1 MKKETSASIGKWWLN
16 TEENVYVGEFD
27 NVKDVENDGIFPG
40 QNAGNSIL
48 RHDVEPDSVYTPIEI
63 IESDYQFCFKGKDYF
78 YGLKNDNTE
87 VIAIL
92 TKDGKIIPTRQGIG
106 GYNIDRQGAMIC
118 LTNGINSFTTG
129 EIDGYTTFTVNYD
142 TEGERK
148 AVIKNSSTYIFKEF
162 CIDVKADFEV
172 ICEHKARNI
181 FLSSKFINR
190 PNSDAKRLNMDWI
203 YPENNDFAYKEVDR
217 LVISETYGDYVIHYA
232 EFDPNSDHKYYMHL
246 PIGDNLR
253 AFLKETELGYKGCAE
268 YSVSVTENT
277 VIEGYEG
284 LAKSKNREFAAGVA
298 AVSETDNTTMFVG
311 KKVKLNLNVYN
322 ISDTDINYSVRY
334 NIMGYD
340 NECIDSAIFYG
351 NKLGSKEMANRNLQL
366 DLPKYGMYYLNLYVA
381 TKNNEYRECYP
392 FCAIEE
398 FEFKHREENRLG
410 ICATHHDTEGQGDS
424 TISLLNKM
432 GLSVIR
438 LGGSAKGENFI
449 EKVRKNNMEYV
460 SGVQWSHYITP
471 ENRERVQN
479 SLREVLTNCP
489 DSKYILIA
497 NEVDSKTK
505 ANYGKAKEFLDNH
518 FVPYSFEPLR
528 EVVENEFPQ
537 MKKKIIWQSN
547 CHGTIEWLEAF
558 KECGIWDESEF
569 IDIHTYSSPAGPD
582 KVFTNSLYSMHAN
595 TFSNEYAMERWKRI
609 TRRYGE
615 KRMIVGETGY
625 PTPAA
630 CSDTKEI
637 DIRTGADFNVRIAMF
652 LLEAGCEDIIFYCMY
667 DRTGW
672 FIGSSAWNELY
683 FGANYNYDYNSV
695 FMPKPWAPAFANL
708 TRVMDGFKKVSFFDK
723 YEENEFG
730 TLRAFKVEKE
740 DTEFAVLW
748 SNIYM
753 PPNSTVEGRVNKVKR
768 IPAPAWESRWL
779 ETEIREFDTVGDTV
793 TVVDIMGNKTE
804 IKAEN
809 GKVKLEISG
818 SPIYVYGIC

>member
-1 MKKETSASIGKWWLN
+1 MKNETSANIGKWWLN
-16 TEENVYVGEFD
+16 PEENVYVGEFD
-27 NVKDVENDGIFPG
+27 NVKDVENNGIFPG

-92 TKDGKIIPTRQGIG
+92 TKEGKIIPTRQGIG

-129 EIDGYTTFTVNYD
+129 ELDGYTTITVNYD
-142 TEGERK
+142 TEGERS
-148 AVIKNSSTYIFKEF
+148 AVIKNSSTYVFKEF
-162 CIDVKADFEV
+162 CIVVKADFEV

-217 LVISETYGDYVIHYA
+217 LVISETYGDYVVHYA
-232 EFDPNSDHKYYMHL
+232 ELDPNSDHKYYMHL

-277 VIEGYEG
+277 VVEGYEG

-322 ISDTDINYSVRY
+322 ISDSDINYSVRY
-334 NIMGYD
+334 NIMSYD

-381 TKNNEYRECYP
+381 TKDNEYRECYP
-392 FCAIEE
+392 FCTIEE

-432 GLSVIR
+432 GLSVVR
-438 LGGSAKGENFI
+438 LGCAAKGENFI
-449 EKVRKNNMEYV
+449 EKVKQNNMEYV
-460 SGVQWSHYITP
+460 SGVEWSHYITP
-471 ENRERVQN
+471 ENHDRLQD
-479 SLREVLTNCP
+479 SLRKSLTNAP
-489 DSKYILIA
+489 DAKYILIA

-518 FVPYSFEPLR
+518 FVPYSFEPCY
-528 EVVENEFPQ
+528 EVVSKEFPE
-537 MKKKIIWQSN
+537 KLDRIVWQSN

-558 KECGIWDESEF
+558 KECGIWDKSEF

-582 KVFTNSLYSMHAN
+582 KIFTNSLYSMHAN

-609 TRRYGE
+609 TKRYGE

-748 SNIYM
+748 SNIYL

-804 IKAEN
+804 VKAEN